1 MSVSGGTPNLDR
13 VLSEFSEEEYEGFKQ
28 FMRWIPDNHDRLWAE
43 PKLARERL
51 VEAFKC
57 LVPTRGEEDLERI
70 IEALSKDAPG
80 MPLLKLFN
88 KKSRKRG

>member
-28 FMRWIPDNHDRLWAE
+28 FMRWIADNPDRLWPQ

-51 VEAFKC
+51 VEVFKC

-70 IEALSKDAPG
+70 FEAFSKDAPG
-80 MPLLKLFN
+80 MRLLKLFN
-88 KKSRKRG
+88 KKLRKKD

>member
-1 MSVSGGTPNLDR
+1 MDR

-28 FMRWIPDNHDRLWAE
+28 FMRLIADNPDRLW
-43 PKLARERL
+43 PQPTLVRERL

-70 IEALSKDAPG
+70 FEALSKDAPG
-80 MPLLKLFN
+80 MRLLKLFN
-88 KKSRKRG
+88 KKSRRDQINGAI